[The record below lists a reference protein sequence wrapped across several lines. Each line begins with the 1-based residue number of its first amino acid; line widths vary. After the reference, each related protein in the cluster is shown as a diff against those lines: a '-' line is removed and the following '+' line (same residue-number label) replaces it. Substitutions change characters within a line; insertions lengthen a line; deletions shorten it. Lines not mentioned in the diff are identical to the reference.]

1 MKQTL
6 LTAALALCAGCMNL
20 YVRNPLTDVR
30 IDEVYKSTRTVGLL
44 SYAIAFPQIMNPAGD
59 GGWMLANLLTIPVG
73 CVCLCDAACEAAIDT
88 VCLPYDW
95 PVSAKR
101 EADWEE
107 WCRKRAE
114 DAEREYEKETR

>member
-1 MKQTL
+1 MKRM
-6 LTAALALCAGCMNL
+6 AAIAVLALCAGCMNL

-30 IDEVYKSTRTVGLL
+30 IDEVYKSTRTVG
-44 SYAIAFPQIMNPAGD
+44 AIAYVVAFPQIMNPAGD
-59 GGWMLANLLTIPVG
+59 GGWMLANLFTVPVG
-73 CVCLCDAACEAAIDT
+73 CVCLCDAACEAVIDT

-107 WCRKRAE
+107 WCRKHAE
-114 DAEREYEKETR
+114 DAEREYEEETR